1 MSPEEFVWWI
11 KGLLELNEL
20 NESVKSLVEENVDVV
35 IGGIRKNKEN
45 FTFTSAGLSGTMF
58 PVSGSYIKPIS
69 YTNTVI
75 SGT

>member
-35 IGGIRKNKEN
+35 IGEMRKNKEK
-45 FTFTSAGLSGTMF
+45 FTYISGSTGVTF
-58 PVSGSYIKPIS
+58 PVNGSYIKPIS